1 MILKRIKIDTPLGD
15 QTNCYII
22 VDENTKDTMVIDPAG
37 EYEKIEAMLKTLD
50 AKLKYIVLTH
60 CHGDHIGA
68 VNKLK
73 ENMFCKK
80 IDSIETAAKL
90 YGEDRKES
98 FTSTYEGNRSRT
110 ITVKDLIDSNDL
122 KKDNSEAPYIIDPRN
137 NEGMD
142 AISIIIYEKYNRI
155 YVHFNDEIN
164 SICDK

>member
-1 MILKRIKIDTPLGD
+1 MKNKNGFTLVELLAVIVILALLISI
-15 QTNCYII
+15 
-22 VDENTKDTMVIDPAG
+22 
-37 EYEKIEAMLKTLD
+37 
-50 AKLKYIVLTH
+50 
-60 CHGDHIGA
+60 A
-68 VNKLK
+68 VPSTISISNKLK